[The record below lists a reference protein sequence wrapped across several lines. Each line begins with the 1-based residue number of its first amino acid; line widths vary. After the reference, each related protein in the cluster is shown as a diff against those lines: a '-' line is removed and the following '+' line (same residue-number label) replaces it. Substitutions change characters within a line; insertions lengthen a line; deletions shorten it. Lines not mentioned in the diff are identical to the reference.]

1 MTAILR
7 AQRTLFL
14 ASFTLASACTVAAQ
28 TNPFVGTWKFVPER
42 SHFDRSAGS
51 TAPKDIKLRF
61 LIDKDQLRGEIE
73 ITLSNGTKRT
83 LVWIPQ
89 YDRQEH
95 PLIMSG
101 ETIHKTHTVLWTR
114 VDDRTIECR
123 INHDNGLEYTTDRL
137 SVSPDSQTLTQT
149 HSVKRPDGT
158 AYEQFFV
165 TFVRQ

>member
-7 AQRTLFL
+7 ALRTLFL
-14 ASFTLASACTVAAQ
+14 ASFTFASACVVAAQ
-28 TNPFVGTWKFVPER
+28 TNPFVGTWKWVPER

-51 TAPKDIKLRF
+51 TAPQDIKLRF
-61 LIDKDQLRGEIE
+61 LIDKDQLRGEVE
-73 ITLSNGTKRT
+73 ISLSNGNKRT
-83 LVWIPQ
+83 WVLIPQ

-101 ETIHKTHTVLWTR
+101 ETIHKTHAVLWTR
-114 VDDRTIECR
+114 VDDRTIECS
-123 INHDNGLEYTTDRL
+123 INHDNGLEYTTDRF
-137 SVSPDSQTLTQT
+137 SVSPDGQTLTQT